1 MNKYMVQHDAEDRNG
16 GKDKK
21 HEKFVRTNWKIK
33 AYTCRLVEDGKVPR
47 LMPTR
52 DAMSYAQSLGLDLV
66 ELGYDYRSDT
76 STCRV
81 CDYGKF
87 VYEQKQK
94 EKQARKQ
101 ARANQVDI
109 KTLQISLT
117 TDTADLERIVSRAK
131 DFLAAGDKVKLTL
144 RFRGRREIA
153 NVGMGKE
160 VMKKLLVNFDGIA
173 VLDAAPTLCG
183 RELSCV
189 LRRGQQK
196 KVPAQARPNMTIT
209 VS

>member
-1 MNKYMVQHDAEDRNG
+1 MNRYMVQHDSEGRND

-21 HEKFVRTNWKIK
+21 REKFVRTNWKIK
-33 AYTCRLVEDGKVPR
+33 ACTCRLVEDGKQPR
-47 LMPTR
+47 LMPTCE
-52 DAMSYAQSLGLDLV
+52 AMDYVQSLGLDLV
-66 ELGYDYRSDT
+66 ELGYDYRNDT

-94 EKQARKQ
+94 EKLARKQ
-101 ARANQVDI
+101 ARANQVEV

-117 TDTADLERIVSRAK
+117 TDTADLERIVSRARE
-131 DFLAAGDKVKLTL
+131 FLEAGDKVRLTL

-153 NVGMGKE
+153 NVGMGKD
-160 VMKKLLVNFDGIA
+160 VMKRMLVNFDDIA
-173 VLDAAPTLCG
+173 VLDSAPTLSG

-196 KVPAQARPNMTIT
+196 KAAA
-209 VS
+209 

>member
-1 MNKYMVQHDAEDRNG
+1 MNKYMVQQDMEDQNN

-21 HEKFVRTNWKIK
+21 REKFVRTNWKIK
-33 AYTCRLVEDGKVPR
+33 ACTCRLVEDGKQPR
-47 LMPTR
+47 MMPTHE
-52 DAMSYAQSLGLDLV
+52 AMDYAQSLGLDLV
-66 ELGYDYRSDT
+66 ELGYDYRNDT
-76 STCRV
+76 STCRI

-94 EKQARKQ
+94 EKLARKQ
-101 ARANQVDI
+101 VRANQVEV

-117 TDTADLERIVSRAK
+117 TDTADLERVVSRAR
-131 DFLAAGDKVKLTL
+131 DFLKAGDKVRLTL

-153 NVGMGKE
+153 NVGMGKD
-160 VMKKLLVNFDGIA
+160 VMKRMLVNFDDIA
-173 VLDAAPTLCG
+173 VLDSAPTLSG

-196 KVPAQARPNMTIT
+196 KASA
-209 VS
+209 